1 MEIET
6 ISVINEEIEGILD
19 DLEINT
25 ILKEQIDAIIFS
37 DLPINK
43 KRIGLRKLRRQ
54 GLEPKSE
61 KMTEIIKSIILGIV
75 QGIGEFLPIS
85 SSAHLILVPYL
96 FGWTEHSIAFDIA
109 LHFGT
114 LCAVLVI
121 FFRDWWDLFIGAVNK
136 VTKGKESFENRMF
149 WYLVIATVPGA
160 LLGFLLEDVVENVF
174 RTKMWLI
181 ATSLAVMGVL
191 IYLGDKW
198 ADKHY
203 KLETDFKHISLKQ
216 ALIIGLSQALA
227 IIPGFSRSGT
237 TILAARLMGL
247 SKKAATK
254 FTFLLS
260 VPIIAGAAILKVTDL
275 TLNIETIIGVFVSF
289 IVGIF
294 SIKFLLNYIKKHDFS
309 VFAIYRVVFAIIILI
324 KYFAF

>member
-1 MEIET
+1 M
-6 ISVINEEIEGILD
+6 L
-19 DLEINT
+19 
-25 ILKEQIDAIIFS
+25 
-37 DLPINK
+37 
-43 KRIGLRKLRRQ
+43 
-54 GLEPKSE
+54 
-61 KMTEIIKSIILGIV
+61 KSIILGII

-96 FGWTEHSIAFDIA
+96 FRWEQSSMAFDIA

-114 LCAVLVI
+114 LLAVLTI
-121 FFRDWWDLFIGAVNK
+121 FFNDWWSLFTGAVEK
-136 VTKGKESFENRMF
+136 IIKGKDSFNNKMF
-149 WYLVIATVPGA
+149 WYLVIATIPGA
-160 LLGFLLEDVVENVF
+160 LLGFLLDDIVESVF
-174 RTKMWLI
+174 RQKIWLI
-181 ATSLAVMGVL
+181 ASALAIMGIL

-203 KLETDFKHISLKQ
+203 KIETDYQHITLKQ

-247 SKKAATK
+247 SKSAATK

-260 VPIIAGAAILKVTDL
+260 VPIIAGATILEIGNL
-275 TLNIETIIGVFVSF
+275 AFSIETLIGIFVAF
-289 IVGIF
+289 VVGIL

-309 VFAIYRVVFAIIILI
+309 IFAIYRVIFAIIILI
-324 KYFAF
+324 KYFCF